1 MKTKNRKKNKNNNNN
16 NKKKT
21 LQVSSKVLI
30 LAEQFLFPA
39 ILPEWVPG
47 SQQDAH
53 DFMVQIFQILDQEL
67 LRGVR

>member
-1 MKTKNRKKNKNNNNN
+1 MKTKNRKKQQ
-16 NKKKT
+16 KKT

-53 DFMVQIFQILDQEL
+53 EFLVQIFQILDQEL

>member
-1 MKTKNRKKNKNNNNN
+1 MKTKNRKKKT
-16 NKKKT
+16 KKT

-39 ILPEWVPG
+39 ILIECVPG

-53 DFMVQIFQILDQEL
+53 EFLVQIFEVLDQEL